1 MSELY
6 GDKIMWKLSQYY
18 SNEGGTPMLLATQN
32 RHLDLVKYLFEEL
45 NSPLNQTGH
54 FLWEEADYLEV
65 PPLSGRPQAVK

>member
-1 MSELY
+1 
-6 GDKIMWKLSQYY
+6 
-18 SNEGGTPMLLATQN
+18 MLLATQN

>member
-1 MSELY
+1 METKSCETVPILLKRWRNAY
-6 GDKIMWKLSQYY
+6 AA
-18 SNEGGTPMLLATQN
+18 SNPKK
-32 RHLDLVKYLFEEL
+32 HLDLVKYLFEEL